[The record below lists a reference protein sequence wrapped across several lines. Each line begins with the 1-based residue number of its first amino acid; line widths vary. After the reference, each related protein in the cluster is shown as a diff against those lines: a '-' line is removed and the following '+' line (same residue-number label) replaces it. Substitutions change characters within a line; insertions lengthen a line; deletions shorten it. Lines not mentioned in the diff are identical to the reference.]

1 MSMGRDLVEV
11 VEDALVL
18 DKYVERVADPRAGAV
33 STFSGV
39 TRNHFQGKRVEKLE
53 YEAYVPMAIKVM
65 QDICEEARSKWD
77 LIQCAI
83 AHRTGTVHVGQPSV
97 VIAVSSAHRKG
108 AMDATAYIIDEI
120 KARAPIWKKEF
131 YQDGS
136 VWKENQEGKLVREK

>member
-1 MSMGRDLVEV
+1 MNTGTDLVEV
-11 VEDALVL
+11 VEGALVL

-65 QDICEEARSKWD
+65 QDICEEARAKWD
-77 LIQCAI
+77 LIQCAV

-131 YQDGS
+131 YEDGS